1 MTAAAG
7 LGIAA
12 LAGLAFVLSY
22 DDLRVLA
29 LAGGAARGYA
39 PFYPI
44 MIDTLVVVT
53 ILSLVVARRTRWW
66 ARGVRW
72 LLLLVLLAGAAAA
85 STQRAL
91 HGYDPLPDQ
100 TLSAGV
106 AITPWALLLI
116 AVWLW
121 LSMFRQARVALAARP
136 AQAPA
141 AKEPKAPEAPKE
153 GDKAVDQIM
162 PWLIPQDRTET
173 GQRTTVPAT
182 LPTDVR
188 LVTRTTGPSETTQ
201 PDIVL
206 PGDAPDSA
214 PDSVP
219 GRATDSASDSASDS
233 VPDSVPGSA
242 TDTDE
247 DDDVERWSAL
257 AAEDAERWAE
267 EAAGT
272 FAGGPGDDDEIA
284 EPKEKPAVQWIPPS
298 STFRS
303 SPTPP
308 RE

>member
-1 MTAAAG
+1 MTVAAG

-22 DDLRVLA
+22 DDLRALA
-29 LAGGAARGYA
+29 LAGGAARDYA

-44 MIDTLVVVT
+44 MADALVVVT
-53 ILSLVVARRTRWW
+53 ILSLAVARRTHWW

-91 HGYDPLPDQ
+91 NGYDPLPDR

-106 AITPWALLLI
+106 AIAPWALLLI

-121 LSMFRQARVALAARP
+121 LSMFRQARAASATRTASP
-136 AQAPA
+136 ETAAPPPEPPA
-141 AKEPKAPEAPKE
+141 AEPRTAEPRAE
-153 GDKAVDQIM
+153 QI
-162 PWLIPQDRTET
+162 IPGFAALERTEADAGT
-173 GQRTTVPAT
+173 GVPAT
-182 LPTDVR
+182 LPTDIR
-188 LVTRTTGPSETTQ
+188 LVTRPAAAPSETTQ
-201 PDIVL
+201 PDIAV
-206 PGDAPDSA
+206 PPRGTADETADATEAGDAGNA
-214 PDSVP
+214 
-219 GRATDSASDSASDS
+219 RADA
-233 VPDSVPGSA
+233 
-242 TDTDE
+242 DE

-267 EAAGT
+267 EAADT
-272 FAGGPGDDDEIA
+272 FGAEGGEDDDA
-284 EPKEKPAVQWIPPS
+284 RTPKQSPAMEWIPPS